1 MPSPASVTNWLASLL
16 RQLALAVWHIG
27 WHVLVFALWLLPP
40 FWDGKHYFYLAR
52 FYWGPGLLR
61 IGGAVETFVGR
72 ERIDWNEAHVLV
84 ANHQGNADVPLLM
97 ILEPRPLRFLTKRA
111 VGRIPILGWMLHM
124 ARFPFIDRESA
135 RSGRKSLQDV
145 ARRIREEKMAV
156 AIFPE
161 GTRSPEGTV
170 LPFKT
175 GAFLLAIEA
184 QVPIVPVAIEGSGV
198 VLARS
203 AFRIY
208 PGPVKV
214 TVGEPISTIG
224 MTARDRDALADRAE
238 ATIVE
243 MLGWRR
249 IRQADLPAERLADD
263 ARRLRTL
270 DAPALHPARTTERTE
285 QSDGASAASGR
296 G

>member
-1 MPSPASVTNWLASLL
+1 VPSLASVANWLASLL
-16 RQLALAVWHIG
+16 RQIVLACWHVG

-52 FYWGPGLLR
+52 FAWAPGLLR
-61 IGGAVETFVGR
+61 IAKSSTTFLGR
-72 ERIDWNEAHVLV
+72 ERVDWNEAHVLV

-97 ILEPRPLRFLTKRA
+97 ILEPRPLRFLTKRS
-111 VGRIPILGWMLHM
+111 VGRIPILGWMLHL

-135 RSGRKSLQDV
+135 RRGRESIQDV

-184 QVPIVPVAIEGSGV
+184 QVPIVPVAIEGSGT
-198 VLARS
+198 VLARGS
-203 AFRIY
+203 FRIC
-208 PGPVKV
+208 PAPVTV
-214 TVGEPISTIG
+214 TVGEPIPTAG
-224 MTARDRDALADRAE
+224 LTARDRDALADDAE
-238 ATIVE
+238 SAIVE

-249 IRQADLPAERLADD
+249 IHHTDLPVERVAAE

-270 DAPALHPARTTERTE
+270 DAPSLHGGRGGEGRE
-285 QSDGASAASGR
+285 QSGASAASSGQ